1 MSMIPGKE
9 DLAIYCSSSIG
20 PIFGGGHD
28 LKIAN
33 SPNSNS
39 CSSKLNHTYQLPVG
53 QKATTFLT
61 GNESFTVSEM
71 EVFMF
76 EK

>member
-1 MSMIPGKE
+1 MIPGKE
-9 DLAIYCSSSIG
+9 DFAIYRSNSNG

-33 SPNSNS
+33 SPNSNN
-39 CSSKLNHTYQLPVG
+39 CSSKLNHTYQLPAG

-61 GNESFTVSEM
+61 GNENFTSSEM